1 MEHIPPKGKKG
12 KRLSIVFLVI
22 SCVSLIGA
30 SVLDIGYRLFYQ
42 LIALGIYIFSF
53 ELLNRYH
60 LSTYCYA
67 VDENNFIIT
76 KRMGKR
82 TQTVCSLSLS
92 TLLAIEKTPKT
103 KKQKEA
109 FFAVTPK
116 ASYRYNYCQSLRP
129 AVSYTVF
136 FEFNGKVASVVF
148 EPNEAMVLCLKN
160 RICANK
166 ETEGNMI

>member
-12 KRLSIVFLVI
+12 KRLSVVFFVI
-22 SCVSLIGA
+22 SCVTLIGA

-42 LIALGIYIFSF
+42 LIAIGIYIFSF

-67 VDENNFIIT
+67 VDEENFVIT

-82 TQTVCSLSLS
+82 TQTVCSLALS
-92 TLLAIEKTPKT
+92 TLLDIEKTPKT
-103 KKQKEA
+103 KEEKEA
-109 FFAVTPK
+109 FRALTPK

-129 AVSYTVF
+129 NVSYTVF
-136 FEFNGKVASVVF
+136 FEFNGKVASVSF
-148 EPNEAMVLCLKN
+148 EPNEAMVLYLKN
-160 RICANK
+160 KIRAKK
-166 ETEGNMI
+166 EAEEGIF

>member
-22 SCVSLIGA
+22 SCLGLIGA

-42 LIALGIYIFSF
+42 LIAVGVYIFSF
-53 ELLNRYH
+53 ELLNRYY
-60 LSTYCYA
+60 LSSFRYV
-67 VDENNFIIT
+67 VDDKNFIIT

-103 KKQKEA
+103 KEEKEE
-109 FFAVTPK
+109 FRLHSPK
-116 ASYRYNYCQSLRP
+116 ASIRYNYCQSMQP
-129 AVSYTVF
+129 KISYRIF
-136 FEFNGKVASVVF
+136 FEFNDKIASVEF
-148 EPNEAMVLCLKN
+148 EPDEAMVLYLKGKV
-160 RICANK
+160 CAKKAAEEN
-166 ETEGNMI
+166 II